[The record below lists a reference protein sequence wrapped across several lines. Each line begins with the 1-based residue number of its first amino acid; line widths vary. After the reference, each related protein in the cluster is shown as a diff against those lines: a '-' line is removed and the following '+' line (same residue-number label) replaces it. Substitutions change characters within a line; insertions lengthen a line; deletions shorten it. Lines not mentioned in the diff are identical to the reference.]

1 MAGGLS
7 RRALIGAALATSLPA
22 PSVAAQA
29 RPRVVIVGGGA
40 GGASAARL
48 LAATGALEVTLIER
62 DPRYLALFAS
72 NPVLGGLSPLDTLLH
87 GYDGLARAGVRLVP
101 EGAARID
108 RERRTVVLAGG
119 GRLGYDRLVLAPGI
133 ALDYGS
139 VPGWSRAAAAVMP
152 HAWAGRDQFEILKAR
167 LEQVPDGGLIVILA
181 PPNPYR
187 CPPAPYERASMM
199 AHRLK
204 TTGRGN
210 AKIMIV
216 DPKPKFSM
224 QGLFQEGWERHYPG
238 MVEWMAPDISEG
250 VREVD
255 PATGTVVTGFETYRN
270 ADLVNVIPTQRAAA
284 IAAEAGLTDASGWCP
299 VEASSFASTLDPAVF
314 VLGDAAIAGDMPK
327 SAYAA
332 HSQAQVAARAI
343 AAQLIGTDAGPAHYA
358 SICWSL
364 LTADNAVKVSGFY
377 GPEGGAIREREGH
390 VSQTGEPAELRLRLR
405 QEAADWQRR
414 IARELF
420 G

>member
-1 MAGGLS
+1 
-7 RRALIGAALATSLPA
+7 
-22 PSVAAQA
+22 
-29 RPRVVIVGGGA
+29 
-40 GGASAARL
+40 
-48 LAATGALEVTLIER
+48 
-62 DPRYLALFAS
+62 
-72 NPVLGGLSPLDTLLH
+72 VLGGLTPFADLLH
-87 GYDGLARAGVRLVP
+87 GYDGPARAGVRLVQDT
-101 EGAARID
+101 AARVD

-119 GRLGYDRLVLAPGI
+119 GTLGYDRLVLAPGI

-152 HAWAGRDQFEILKAR
+152 HAWAGRDQFEILKAK

-270 ADLVNVIPTQRAAA
+270 AHLVNVIPTQRASA
-284 IAAEAGLTDASGWCP
+284 IADDAGLTDASGWCP
-299 VEASSFASTLDPAVF
+299 VEPASFASTLDPAVF

-332 HSQAQVAARAI
+332 HSQAHAAARAI
-343 AAQLIGTDAGPAHYA
+343 AAELIGTASAPAHYA

-364 LTADNAVKVSGFY
+364 LTAEDAVKVSGLY
-377 GPEGGAIREREGH
+377 APQAGVIRETEGH
-390 VSQTGEPAELRLRLR
+390 VSQPGEPAELRLRLR
-405 QEAADWQRR
+405 QEAADWQRS
-414 IARELF
+414 IAQDLF